1 MVSIIEKATNKVV
14 VSSISASK
22 LEEYGNHR
30 MFILNHLPSK
40 NISGS
45 LDQEAD
51 KYRLALDINNF
62 SDPQFKGAIRGY
74 LEGSNFIRARDNDDE
89 FLLATSPMSP
99 PAQQMFRGVVGG
111 AASPQPDSS
120 SHSTPTF
127 FGAVST
133 IPIKLEGDR
142 VEESKNQGAARLDN
156 PEGQMLHSKGHG
168 RKSARDKSSISKDR
182 KKETPTKAARSNSSK
197 KPVVIKDP
205 RKDTSVYAD

>member
-40 NISGS
+40 NKSFSSGS

-74 LEGSNFIRARDNDDE
+74 LEGSNLICARDNDDE

-99 PAQQMFRGVVGG
+99 PAQQMFRNVGG

-120 SHSTPTF
+120 SHSTATF
-127 FGAVST
+127 FGAVRT
-133 IPIKLEGDR
+133 IPIKLEGGI
-142 VEESKNQGAARLDN
+142 VEESKNQGGVRLDN
-156 PEGQMLHSKGHG
+156 
-168 RKSARDKSSISKDR
+168 
-182 KKETPTKAARSNSSK
+182 
-197 KPVVIKDP
+197 
-205 RKDTSVYAD
+205 

>member
-45 LDQEAD
+45 LDQEVD
-51 KYRLALDINNF
+51 KYRLALEINNF

-99 PAQQMFRGVVGG
+99 PAQQMFRNVGG

-133 IPIKLEGDR
+133 IPIKLEGGRD
-142 VEESKNQGAARLDN
+142 EESKHQGAARLDN
-156 PEGQMLHSKGHG
+156 PEGQVLQSKGHG
-168 RKSARDKSSISKDR
+168 RKSARDKSSISKDT
-182 KKETPTKAARSNSSK
+182 KKER
-197 KPVVIKDP
+197 
-205 RKDTSVYAD
+205 